1 MNTTVKDRL
10 FAFIAYKGIKKNKFE
25 TMCGLSHRYVSNISR
40 SIQPDI
46 IEKISLTFPELNM
59 GWVLTGQG
67 EMLNNAPAPQPESEP
82 AMNEPWY
89 AQVILNQSLTI
100 KRLTEENAELKR
112 LAAATPKKE
121 VVGL

>member
-1 MNTTVKDRL
+1 
-10 FAFIAYKGIKKNKFE
+10 
-25 TMCGLSHRYVSNISR
+25 
-40 SIQPDI
+40 
-46 IEKISLTFPELNM
+46 ELNM

-67 EMLNNAPAPQPESEP
+67 EMLNNAPAPEPEKES
-82 AMNEPWY
+82 AQNEPWY
-89 AQVILNQSLTI
+89 AQVILNQSQTI